1 MIEYIKIDKWFGRV
15 DQLNDLVMVDVRS
28 PAEFEQGHIPGAK
41 NLPLCTDD
49 ERARVGTMY
58 KSGGREASVL
68 LGLDIV
74 GTKLTGFVKAAM
86 QMSPKRNVVI
96 HCWRGGMRSANMAW
110 LLDTAGFKV
119 KVIEGGYKAFRRFI
133 RKQFETKANII
144 IVGGHTGSGKTEII
158 YALRNKNEQVIDLE
172 GIANHKGSAFGA
184 IGMDDQPTNEQFEND
199 IYNQWKQLDLS
210 KPVWLEDESRSV
222 GSVSIPDPLF
232 IQMRQSPVLRI
243 KVDKNTRIKRLVK
256 EYSTYVQND
265 LKMAV
270 ERIRKNLGGQ
280 MANQAITAIDNK
292 NYELATD
299 ILLIYYDKAYQ
310 RGLEKR
316 SGDSVTDIDISN
328 PDPAVIADQLLST
341 TKS

>member
-1 MIEYIKIDKWFGRV
+1 MIEHIKIDEWFERV
-15 DQLNDLVMVDVRS
+15 EQLKDLVMLDVRS

-41 NLPLCTDD
+41 NLSLFTDD

-86 QMSPKRNVVI
+86 QMSPKRNVAI

-110 LLDTAGFKV
+110 LLDTAGFRV
-119 KVIEGGYKAFRRFI
+119 KVIEGGYKTYRRFI
-133 RKQFETKANII
+133 RKQFEINANII

-158 YALRNKNEQVIDLE
+158 YALRNKDEQVIDLE

-199 IYNQWKQLDLS
+199 LYHQWKQLDLS

-243 KVDKNTRIKRLVK
+243 ILDKETRINRLVK
-256 EYSTYVQND
+256 EYPTYEPDKLVD
-265 LKMAV
+265 AV
-270 ERIRKNLGGQ
+270 ERIRKRLGGQ
-280 MANQAITAIDNK
+280 WANRAIEAIIQQ
-292 NYELATD
+292 NYKLAAD
-299 ILLIYYDKAYQ
+299 ILLTYYDKAYLKGQ
-310 RGLEKR
+310 ENR
-316 SGDSVTDIDISN
+316 SMDSVIDIEISN
-328 PDPAVIADQLLST
+328 PEPAAVADQLIRYRF
-341 TKS
+341 